1 MSADT
6 TAEGCYTCSLLG
18 SEDTPGHK
26 HSFDDL
32 TRAEQLERLV
42 RPRRSRAMWAMV
54 AAAKAGS
61 REAVDDGGP
70 KPKSLGAV
78 VRDHRVA
85 AGLTLRELA
94 TRSYLSTVDL
104 GRIERGVWVPPAG
117 VIAAVFVAID
127 SVGVG
132 S

>member
-1 MSADT
+1 MSTDAT
-6 TAEGCYTCSLLG
+6 PEGCYTCSLLG
-18 SEDTPGHK
+18 SEDTPGHE

-32 TRAEQLERLV
+32 ARAEQLERLV

-54 AAAKAGS
+54 AAAKA
-61 REAVDDGGP
+61 VDDGGP

-78 VRDHRVA
+78 VRDHHVA

-94 TRSYLSTVDL
+94 TLSYLSTVEL

-117 VIAAVFVAID
+117 VLAAVFVAID